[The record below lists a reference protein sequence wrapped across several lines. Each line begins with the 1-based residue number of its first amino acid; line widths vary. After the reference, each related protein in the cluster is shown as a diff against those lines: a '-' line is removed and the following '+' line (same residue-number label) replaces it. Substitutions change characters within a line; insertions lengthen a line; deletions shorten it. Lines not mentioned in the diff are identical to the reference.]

1 MESAVVIRGRLVGPR
16 SVELEEPVADLHSQV
31 EVIVRKSD
39 NGPSLQTASLAD
51 FLRSIPVGV
60 RTREELDRQLR
71 EERDAWGD

>member
-16 SVELEEPVADLHSQV
+16 NVELEEPVADLHSQV
-31 EVIVRKSD
+31 EVIVRKSE
-39 NGPSLQTASLAD
+39 NGPSLQKASLAD
-51 FLRSIPVGV
+51 RSIPVGV